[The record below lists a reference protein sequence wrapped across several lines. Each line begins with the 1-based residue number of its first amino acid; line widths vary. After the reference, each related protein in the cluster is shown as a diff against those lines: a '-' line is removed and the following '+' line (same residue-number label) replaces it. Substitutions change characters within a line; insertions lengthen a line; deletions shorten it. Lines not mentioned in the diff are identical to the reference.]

1 LSGLCGWIGH
11 GNPASENLQ
20 LVRQMAGPLSRFDGC
35 DIKALAGMGSALAVA
50 GRDGSSH
57 LYQKDG
63 VTVAIWGRPG
73 FLEPQ
78 LAQLALSQGV
88 AKTLADHW
96 YARGDKA
103 FANLAGAFSFC
114 ILNEN
119 SDEAILAT
127 DRMGTYPVSFQLSGQ
142 GLVFGSTADA
152 ILMHPLIKAEI
163 APQSLYNYV
172 YFHMVPGPDTIYRE
186 QTRLLPGEY
195 LIYRKGR
202 IETQRY
208 WEMQFLEDRKRPFQE
223 LKEDFLGVLRS
234 SVREAAGGEEVGAFL
249 SGGTDSSTIAGM
261 LGEVTGEPARTYSIG
276 FDASGYDEMAY
287 ARIAAKHFG
296 TRHREYYVTPDD
308 IVTAIPQIAAV
319 FDQPFGNSSAVPAFY
334 CARMARDDGLSRML
348 GGDGGDELFGGNTRY
363 AKQYLFSLY
372 EQVPRLL
379 RKAIIEPV
387 VLGIPGGAGVPLM
400 RKARSYIEQA
410 LVEMPARTET
420 YNLLE
425 HYGVM
430 EVFTP
435 EFLETVDPGY
445 PGRLLSDIY
454 HQSSAKSLINRMLAF
469 DRKFTLSDND
479 LPKVSKAC
487 ELAGIDVAYPLI
499 SDEIVNFSLQLEPQL
514 KLKGTQLRYFFKEAL
529 RGFLPDEIIAKQKHG
544 FGLPFGVWL
553 QYHKPL
559 QTLASDSLS
568 DLKSRHI
575 INNRFIHKLL
585 GQHLGEHA
593 GYHGTMVWVLM
604 MLEQWYGQRERS
616 GAARF

>member
-1 LSGLCGWIGH
+1 LCGWIGH
-11 GNPASENLQ
+11 NISTSGNLQ
-20 LVRQMAGPLSRFDGC
+20 LARQMAGPLSRFDGC
-35 DIKALAGMGSALAVA
+35 DIEALAGVESALAVA
-50 GRDGSSH
+50 ARDDSRH
-57 LYQKDG
+57 LYQQDG
-63 VTVAIWGRPG
+63 LIVAIWGRPS
-73 FLEPQ
+73 FLDPQ
-78 LAQLALSQGV
+78 LRQLASSQGA
-88 AKTLADHW
+88 AKTLADYW
-96 YARGDKA
+96 RTLGDKA
-103 FANLAGAFSFC
+103 FARLAGAFSFC
-114 ILNEN
+114 ILDEN
-119 SDEAILAT
+119 ADEAVLAT
-127 DRMGTYPVSFQLSGQ
+127 DRMGTYPISFQPSGR

-152 ILMHPLIKAEI
+152 ILLHPLIKAEI
-163 APQSLYNYV
+163 VPQSLYNYV
-172 YFHMVPGPDTIYRE
+172 YFHMVPGPDTVYRE
-186 QTRLLPGEY
+186 QARLLPGEY

-202 IETQRY
+202 VETRRY
-208 WEMQFLEDRKRPFQE
+208 WEMQFLESEKRPFQE

-234 SVREAAGGEEVGAFL
+234 SVREAVGGDKAGAFL
-249 SGGTDSSTIAGM
+249 SGGTDSSTIAGI
-261 LGEVTGEPARTYSIG
+261 LSEVTGEPARTYSIG

-308 IVTAIPQIAAV
+308 IVTAIPQVAAV

-334 CARMARDDGLSRML
+334 CARMGRDDGLSRML
-348 GGDGGDELFGGNTRY
+348 GGDGGDELFGGNARY

-379 RKAIIEPV
+379 RKAAIEPV
-387 VLGIPGGAGVPLM
+387 VLGIPGGAALPLM

-410 LVEMPARTET
+410 SIEMPARTET

-425 HYGVM
+425 HYGAP
-430 EVFTP
+430 EVFTQ
-435 EFLETVDPGY
+435 EFLETVDRGY
-445 PGRLLSDIY
+445 PSNLLSEIY

-487 ELAGIDVAYPLI
+487 ELAGMDVAYPLI

-553 QYHKPL
+553 QSHKPL
-559 QTLASDSLS
+559 QDLAFDSLS

-575 INNRFIHKLL
+575 INNRFIDKLL

-604 MLEQWYGQRERS
+604 MLEQWYRQRQEP
-616 GAARF
+616 GVAKL

>member
-1 LSGLCGWIGH
+1 MSGLCGWIGH
-11 GNPASENLQ
+11 NISTSGNLQ
-20 LVRQMAGPLSRFDGC
+20 LARQMAGPLSRFDGC
-35 DIKALAGMGSALAVA
+35 DIEALAGVESALAVA
-50 GRDGSSH
+50 ARDDSRH
-57 LYQKDG
+57 LYQQDG
-63 VTVAIWGRPG
+63 LIVAIWGRPS
-73 FLEPQ
+73 FLDPQ
-78 LAQLALSQGV
+78 LRQLASSQGA
-88 AKTLADHW
+88 AKTLADYW
-96 YARGDKA
+96 RTLGDKA
-103 FANLAGAFSFC
+103 FARLAGAFSFC
-114 ILNEN
+114 ILDEN
-119 SDEAILAT
+119 ADEAVLAT
-127 DRMGTYPVSFQLSGQ
+127 DRMGTYPISFQPSGR

-152 ILMHPLIKAEI
+152 ILLHPLIKAEI
-163 APQSLYNYV
+163 VPQSLYNYV
-172 YFHMVPGPDTIYRE
+172 YFHMVPGPDTVYRE
-186 QTRLLPGEY
+186 QARLLPGEY

-202 IETQRY
+202 VETRRY
-208 WEMQFLEDRKRPFQE
+208 WEMQFLESEKRPFQE

-234 SVREAAGGEEVGAFL
+234 SVREAVGGDKAGAFL
-249 SGGTDSSTIAGM
+249 SGGTDSSTIAGI
-261 LGEVTGEPARTYSIG
+261 LSEVTGEPARTYSIG

-308 IVTAIPQIAAV
+308 IVTAIPQVAAV

-334 CARMARDDGLSRML
+334 CARMGRDDGLSRML
-348 GGDGGDELFGGNTRY
+348 GGDGGDELFGGNARY

-379 RKAIIEPV
+379 RKAAIEPV
-387 VLGIPGGAGVPLM
+387 VLGIPGGAALPLM

-410 LVEMPARTET
+410 SIEMPARTET

-425 HYGVM
+425 HYGAP
-430 EVFTP
+430 EVFTQ
-435 EFLETVDPGY
+435 EFLETVDRGY
-445 PGRLLSDIY
+445 PSNLLSEIY

-487 ELAGIDVAYPLI
+487 ELAGMDVAYPLI

-553 QYHKPL
+553 QSHKPL
-559 QTLASDSLS
+559 QDLAFDSLS

-575 INNRFIHKLL
+575 INNRFIDKLL

-604 MLEQWYGQRERS
+604 MLEQWYRQRQEP
-616 GAARF
+616 GVAKL